1 MKNIV
6 HQADQIIRKLIS
18 GKIEEL
24 KGNSTP
30 FCVQSTG
37 LVVIWLNIYL
47 DLKIGGAIT
56 VYIKNYEI

>member
-37 LVVIWLNIYL
+37 LVIWLNIYL